1 MSEDEFNIPV
11 EWPIARAYLQTKLED
26 RRNHLDRRD
35 DALDFKIAA
44 LEQEVQGVRLGVTA
58 LNESF
63 RHVADQHSVL
73 MSVIADDQRAQHARW
88 KEYDDEHKA
97 LIRIATH
104 TDTIVTKEDT
114 SRFFWRLAI
123 LVGLYATFAAIVAQK
138 VSA

>member
-1 MSEDEFNIPV
+1 MNDDEFNIPA
-11 EWPIARAYLQTKLED
+11 EWPVARVYLQTKLED

-44 LEQEVQGVRLGVTA
+44 LEQEVQGVRQGVMA

-63 RHVADQHSVL
+63 RHVADQHAIL
-73 MSVIADDQRAQHARW
+73 MSVITDDQHAQYKRW
-88 KEYDDEHKA
+88 KEYDDEHKK
-97 LIRIATH
+97 LIAIAAH
-104 TDTIVTKEDT
+104 TDRIVTKEDA

-123 LVGLYATFAAIVAQK
+123 LVGLYATFAAIVVQK